1 MKKKLLMITGIV
13 TAMMVALVV
22 VTVSTGD
29 AYASKCGGT
38 DTILI
43 SCDENSDGRE
53 QVCHVMNL
61 IVEIMSIGIGILA
74 VIGIIITGI
83 QYLTAGSN
91 EEKARKSKRR
101 MYELVIGLVLY
112 AALATVIVWLNPGGL
127 FCSGG
132 DGTGGNLGKATCFD
146 DVYENS
152 KYQEAICW
160 AKGNNI
166 AMGNGE
172 GSFKPSEGLKRA
184 EGITLLWRAKGEP
197 ASSGSN
203 TCGLDDSLSSAYYY
217 DAALWGCNKKVLL
230 GISDTESDLGMDAGL
245 TVKQFVT
252 MLYRIANNSDE
263 GWDNDV
269 AKNWGLGKG
278 DDEADQIINRIVGPE
293 QGGVVTRGE
302 AVYLIKQL
310 L

>member
-13 TAMMVALVV
+13 TAMMAALVV

-29 AYASKCGGT
+29 AYAAKCGDT

-83 QYLTAGSN
+83 QYLTAGGN

-197 ASSGSN
+197 ASSGNN
-203 TCGLDDSLSSAYYY
+203 TCGLDNSLSGTYYY
-217 DAALWGCNKKVLL
+217 SAALWGCNNGVLL
-230 GISDTESDLGMDAGL
+230 GTNNGLEMDAEL

-252 MLYRIANNSDE
+252 MLYRIANNSTE
-263 GWDNDV
+263 GWNNDV

-278 DDEADQIINRIVGPE
+278 DDEADQIINRIVESG
-293 QGGVVTRGE
+293 QGGVITRGE
-302 AVYLIKQL
+302 AVHLIKQL